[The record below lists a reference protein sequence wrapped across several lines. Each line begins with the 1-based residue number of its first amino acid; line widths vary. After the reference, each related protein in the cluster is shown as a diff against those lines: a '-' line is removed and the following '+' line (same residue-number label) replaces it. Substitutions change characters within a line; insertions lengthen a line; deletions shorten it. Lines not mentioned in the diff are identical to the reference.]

1 MKSACE
7 SYQMLLSAYAD
18 GEVSARERSQLE
30 LHLSGC
36 ADCRARLAD
45 LQAFSAAFSSR
56 LERRGAEADFSGF
69 ADEVLRRI
77 GPERPSLIERWR
89 VLWSEILAYHRTAV
103 ISSLA
108 TAAVTLL
115 IAVPVVYNYA
125 LSQAPEVI
133 VQDVQADD
141 PDVQPVVMNM
151 GDGKTLIML
160 VHKRDSKDA
169 NDENDESTPDLNT
182 EPASGGEL

>member
-18 GEVSARERSQLE
+18 GEVTSRERSQVEFHLE
-30 LHLSGC
+30 GC
-36 ADCRARLAD
+36 GDCRARLSD
-45 LQAFSAAFSSR
+45 LRAFAAAMGSR
-56 LERRGAEADFSGF
+56 LEQQAARADFSGF

-77 GPERPSLIERWR
+77 GPGRPPLLERLR

-108 TAAVTLL
+108 TAAITLL
-115 IAVPVVYNYA
+115 VAVPVVYNYA

-133 VQDVQADD
+133 VHDVQADD
-141 PDVQPVVMNM
+141 PDAKPVVMNL

-160 VHKRDSKDA
+160 VTKPDA
-169 NDENDESTPDLNT
+169 LDGDDEPTPDLT
-182 EPASGGEL
+182 PEPATGGDL